1 MAQEQVQAAGA
12 APQKAKGKNP
22 AKGKAVA
29 KARVRKTGTAVAV
42 HKPPPPA
49 PLDDQILLAARDPH
63 VDVAKMRELTDLRRQ
78 LRMEDAEEAFK
89 IALAQARSE
98 MRPIEADANNDS
110 TKSKYATFNAVD
122 KALQPIYSK
131 HGISVSYNTADCP
144 IPNHLRV
151 LAYAERG
158 LFTRTYQYDVAVST
172 KGPKGNDVMT
182 LTHAGVSALSY
193 GKRQLLLMI
202 FGVSIEGTRRH
213 DDDGNAAGGIFKIDE
228 DQIAELSK
236 LADEVGAD
244 KKKFCEV
251 FKVDSIADI
260 PLKRFEE
267 AKQQLNR
274 KRKAKQAQQASDF
287 PGDR

>member
-1 MAQEQVQAAGA
+1 
-12 APQKAKGKNP
+12 
-22 AKGKAVA
+22 VA
-29 KARVRKTGTAVAV
+29 KASVRKAPGQQVAV
-42 HKPPPPA
+42 HRPAPPPA

-78 LRMEDAEEAFK
+78 LRMEESEEAFK
-89 IALAQARSE
+89 VALAQARSE

-228 DQIAELSK
+228 EQIAELNK
-236 LADEVGAD
+236 LADDVGAD

-274 KRKAKQAQQASDF
+274 KRKAKQPQSDF